1 MAQLVGVC
9 MVCFCFFAFF
19 SFVHCKPLWV
29 RSAGL
34 LVKRAARLGT
44 LVGNCSM
51 KQSLLDVGM

>member
-1 MAQLVGVC
+1 MCVWFVF
-9 MVCFCFFAFF
+9 VFSFF